1 MSGGLKEVLDFMLE
15 ARVFHVATVEDGLP
29 RVRPF
34 GFVMEHEGKLAFVT
48 GKFKDIYKQMQ
59 AEPHVEMSCCCGE
72 DMLTLRLS
80 GKARFVTTP
89 ELQQRAIDIMP
100 VLGKMYEV
108 GSDRFQVF
116 VLDDAK
122 AVFVTMAGE
131 RREVAL

>member
-1 MSGGLKEVLDFMLE
+1 MDFMQK
-15 ARVFHVATVEDGLP
+15 ARVFYVATVEGGLP

-48 GKFKDIYKQMQ
+48 GNFKDVYRQMQ

-80 GKARFVTTP
+80 GKVRFVTTT
-89 ELQQRAIDIMP
+89 ELQQKAIGIMP
-100 VLGKMYEV
+100 VLGKMYKAGE
-108 GSDRFQVF
+108 DRFQVF

-122 AVFVTMAGE
+122 AVFVTMAGD